1 MIRIAHVVNPV
12 DAKSPSDLVTAQ
24 PITYASM
31 QVALHNTTD
40 VEVCGVFYPED
51 EPTVPSWFRKLYPLK
66 RSVSYLKEF
75 KVKRKLP
82 LFKEM
87 LDRVCEETD
96 ADYIIQTNC
105 DIGLMPHFYQFVRRQ
120 IEKGYRSFIINKRIV
135 PDFYRDA
142 KDLPEIYSELGTVH
156 NGYDCF
162 VFPKEDYKHYEMGD
176 VCMGMPWSEGTLS
189 ASMVASGDCTVFKAA
204 HVTFHIGDSRTWL
217 TQKLYD
223 YRVHNTNETARAIMG
238 FYRKDP
244 QFLKHT
250 IINWL
255 LFKMKYELSPYHSK
269 DCHDLCAL
277 TSGLR

>member
-51 EPTVPSWFRKLYPLK
+51 EPIVPSWFRKLYPLK
-66 RSVSYLKEF
+66 RSVSYLKKF
-75 KVKRKLP
+75 KVHRKLP

-120 IEKGYRSFIINKRIV
+120 IEKGYRSFIINKRIIPGHYKDV
-135 PDFYRDA
+135 
-142 KDLPEIYSELGTVH
+142 KDLPEMYSEIGGQH

-162 VFPKEDYKHYEMGD
+162 VFPREDYRYYEMGD
-176 VCMGMPWSEGTLS
+176 VCMGVPWSEGTLS
-189 ASMVASGDCTVFKAA
+189 ASMVAAGECTSIKNA
-204 HVTFHIGDSRTWL
+204 HLTFHIGDSRTWL
-217 TQKLYD
+217 AQNLVD
-223 YRVHNTNETARAIMG
+223 YRLHNTNEVARVMKLFAG
-238 FYRKDP
+238 KDP
-244 QFLKHT
+244 KFLKHE

-255 LFKMKYELSPYHSK
+255 LFKMKHELSPYHSQN
-269 DCHDLCAL
+269 CQDLCAL